1 MCVRAGIKLPFF
13 DFLGKA
19 RYFPLFQFLL
29 QKQGWQLILWDG
41 MGTLGAG
48 LSLQMGT
55 HRPAQ
60 GLTQAP
66 QDGCA
71 QRDGDIWSASDWD
84 QATER
89 GRE

>member
-1 MCVRAGIKLPFF
+1 M
-13 DFLGKA
+13 
-19 RYFPLFQFLL
+19 
-29 QKQGWQLILWDG
+29 GWELWG
-41 MGTLGAG
+41 QG

-60 GLTQAP
+60 GLSLTQAP

-71 QRDGDIWSASDWD
+71 QRDGDIWGAPDWD

-89 GRE
+89 GGE